1 MSNTVA
7 TRTRGARRREQK
19 HSLPIHPV
27 VAVHVARVSALY
39 HGETFEQT
47 ARVCVAWQKGSSQAR
62 HLKKCSSYG
71 ELKSGKRYARFDR
84 PHAAAF
90 LPDGNLVIADCD
102 NFRLQTWSRAAD
114 SYMIQERDLG
124 ATACPTGVISEGS
137 FLYIVEHGSHR
148 VVKTRASSGSLVAAA
163 GQWGGADGELRHPW
177 GLASSGKAIYVVD
190 GGNARIC
197 CFALSNLAFRFAF
210 GDGGFGPEGQY
221 RLVDP
226 KGIAHH
232 AGRLYVADAG
242 AHCVWVFDEHGCL
255 ERVIGKPDS
264 STPDSFAKS
273 DAPGAFATP
282 MGIAIGNGRL
292 YVTEAQGERLQV
304 LGIGGE
310 PLQIVRFGAPASGV
324 CVDARN
330 VCVTL
335 FEPEM
340 GGLDL
345 QTPKKL
351 PPAVHIFDVCQQF
364 NLFETTL

>member
-39 HGETFEQT
+39 HDETFEQT

-137 FLYIVEHGSHR
+137 FLYIVEHGATPSRPTTQPPRPCPLAHASPRLWAGSHR

-232 AGRLYVADAG
+232 AGPNTLRPCTSASAPLPLHLRLCTSPHLFLRSPPLPSPCRPPRRAALRGRRWRALRLG
-242 AHCVWVFDEHGCL
+242 AA
-255 ERVIGKPDS
+255 
-264 STPDSFAKS
+264 AKTQ
-273 DAPGAFATP
+273 DP
-282 MGIAIGNGRL
+282 R
-292 YVTEAQGERLQV
+292 
-304 LGIGGE
+304 
-310 PLQIVRFGAPASGV
+310 
-324 CVDARN
+324 
-330 VCVTL
+330 
-335 FEPEM
+335 
-340 GGLDL
+340 
-345 QTPKKL
+345 
-351 PPAVHIFDVCQQF
+351 PPTSQPQPPIPPP
-364 NLFETTL
+364 